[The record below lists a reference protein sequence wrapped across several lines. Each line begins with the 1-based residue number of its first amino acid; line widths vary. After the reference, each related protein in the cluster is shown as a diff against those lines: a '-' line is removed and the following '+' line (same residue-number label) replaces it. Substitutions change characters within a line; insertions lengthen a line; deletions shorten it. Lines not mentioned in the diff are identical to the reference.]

1 MIGPNF
7 SNLTGKIL
15 IATPFA
21 MEGNIFHKSLIY
33 VVKHTEEGSIGFIV
47 NHPIQNA
54 PAENM
59 FKRIDASINISDMN
73 LEINIGG
80 PVEVER
86 GFFMHS
92 AEYNKN
98 LLFSTPE
105 CNLAISSNSE
115 ILRDISEGNGPERSM
130 FIIGY
135 TGWGPGQME
144 FELESNLW
152 IIAEPDHDL
161 IFSGDPTK
169 KWPKALGMAGVSKG
183 DFVPMMAS
191 C

>member
-33 VVKHTEEGSIGFIV
+33 VVKHTEEGSIGFIF
-47 NHPIQNA
+47 NHPIKNA
-54 PAENM
+54 PADNM
-59 FKRIDASINISDMN
+59 FKKIDDSINISDMN

-86 GFFMHS
+86 GFFLHS

-105 CNLAISSNSE
+105 CNLAISSNAE

-130 FIIGY
+130 FTIGY

-169 KWPKALGMAGVSKG
+169 KWSKALGMAGVAKG
-183 DFVPMMAS
+183 DFIPLMAS

>member
-1 MIGPNF
+1 MIGNDF

-21 MEGNIFHKSLIY
+21 MEGNIFHESLIY
-33 VVKHTEEGSIGFIV
+33 VVKHTAEGSIGFII

-54 PAENM
+54 PTDNM
-59 FKRIDASINISDMN
+59 FKKIDKNIDVSEMN

-86 GFFMHS
+86 GFFLHS
-92 AEYNKN
+92 AEYNHN
-98 LLFSTPE
+98 LLFLTPE
-105 CNLAISSNSE
+105 SNLAISSNAE
-115 ILRDISEGNGPERSM
+115 ILRDIAGAKGPERSM

-135 TGWGPGQME
+135 TGWSPGQME
-144 FELESNLW
+144 FELENNLW
-152 IIAEPDHDL
+152 IIAEPNHDL
-161 IFSGDPTK
+161 IFSGDPDK
-169 KWPKALGMAGVSKG
+169 KWSKALGMAGVATH
-183 DFVPMMAS
+183 DFVPLVAN